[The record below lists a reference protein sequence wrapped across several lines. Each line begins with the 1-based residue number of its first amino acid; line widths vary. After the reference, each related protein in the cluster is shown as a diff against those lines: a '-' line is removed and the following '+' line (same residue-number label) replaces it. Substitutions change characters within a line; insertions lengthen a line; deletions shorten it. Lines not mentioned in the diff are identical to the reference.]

1 MAYYGYERV
10 STGKQGFDRQD
21 EALKQWSSDNGV
33 IYDKVFSDTVTG
45 KTFFRDAYQKMK
57 EILQPGDYV
66 VIKEIDRLGRDWD
79 GIKEEW
85 AWMDKH
91 DINVIIIDMP
101 MMNSMYKDGATLDM
115 RFMRSVI
122 FELMCYL
129 AEREREKISQRT
141 KEALAAKK
149 SAGKTLGRP
158 VDEKRRKKIC
168 KLYLS
173 GMSIVDISKQMDVA
187 RGTVYSAIKEAGL
200 EIKKDRRKE
209 TKGS

>member
-79 GIKEEW
+79 GI
-85 AWMDKH
+85 
-91 DINVIIIDMP
+91 IDMP

-149 SAGKTLGRP
+149 SAGKPLGRP

>member
-1 MAYYGYERV
+1 MSYYAYERV

-21 EALKQWSSDNGV
+21 EALKQWANDNGIV
-33 IYDKVFSDTVTG
+33 YDRIFSDTVTG
-45 KTFFRDAYQKMK
+45 KTFVRDEYQAMK

-85 AWMDKH
+85 AWMGKH

-101 MMNSMYKDGATLDM
+101 MMNSMYKEDVSLDTK
-115 RFMRSVI
+115 FMRSVI

-141 KEALAAKK
+141 KEGLAAKK
-149 SAGKTLGRP
+149 AQGVVLGRP
-158 VDEKRRKKIC
+158 VDEKRNKKIC
-168 KLYLS
+168 KLYSS

-187 RGTVYSAIKEAGL
+187 RGTVYSAIKDAGL
-200 EIKKDRRKE
+200 EIKKDRRN
-209 TKGS
+209 KG

>member
-1 MAYYGYERV
+1 MNYYAYERV

-21 EALKQWSSDNGV
+21 EALKQWANDNGI
-33 IYDKVFSDTVTG
+33 IYDRIFSDTVTG
-45 KTFFRDAYQKMK
+45 KTFVRDEYQAMK

-85 AWMDKH
+85 AWMGKH

-101 MMNSMYKDGATLDM
+101 MMNSMYKEDVSLDTK
-115 RFMRSVI
+115 FMRSVI

-141 KEALAAKK
+141 KEGLAAKK
-149 SAGKTLGRP
+149 AQGVVLGRP
-158 VDEKRRKKIC
+158 VDEKRNKKIC
-168 KLYLS
+168 KLYSS
-173 GMSIVDISKQMDVA
+173 GMSIVDISKQMNVA
-187 RGTVYSAIKEAGL
+187 RGTVYSAIKDAGM
-200 EIKKDRRKE
+200 EIKKDRRN
-209 TKGS
+209 KG

>member
-21 EALKQWSSDNGV
+21 EALKQWSGANG
-33 IYDKVFSDTVTG
+33 IAYEKVFSDTVTG
-45 KTFFRDAYQKMK
+45 KTFARDAYQKMN

-101 MMNSMYKDGATLDM
+101 MMNSMYKNGATLDM

-168 KLYLS
+168 KLYSS

>member
-21 EALKQWSSDNGV
+21 EALKQWSSANG
-33 IYDKVFSDTVTG
+33 IAYDKVFSDTVTG
-45 KTFFRDAYQKMK
+45 KTFVRDAYQEMK

-168 KLYLS
+168 KLYSS

-200 EIKKDRRKE
+200 EIKKDRRN
-209 TKGS
+209 KG

>member
-1 MAYYGYERV
+1 
-10 STGKQGFDRQD
+10 
-21 EALKQWSSDNGV
+21 
-33 IYDKVFSDTVTG
+33 
-45 KTFFRDAYQKMK
+45 MK

-101 MMNSMYKDGATLDM
+101 MMNSMYKNGATLDM

-168 KLYLS
+168 KLYSS